1 MRIPASLAPDPVTLH
16 RPESW
21 DDILERTRQDM
32 VQPRLAIRRRR
43 PFVENK
49 LPFRR
54 FFVQRFL
61 ENLLLVPIL
70 EHLFFQFR
78 EAYFGVDFFHRYKT
92 KNPQHKTIVSRTISI
107 VVPPCFTR
115 HNMRSILG
123 AAFISRCY
131 AAPAIGSTFC
141 LPADFSLRLRSD
153 RSFIAFA
160 FVRLAYHP
168 ELQKSTWQSAA
179 TAMRPSEICLP
190 TT

>member
-131 AAPAIGSTFC
+131 AAPAIGSTVTRRIRQLAEKEYF
-141 LPADFSLRLRSD
+141 LRSTGHFSLRLRSD

-160 FVRLAYHP
+160 FVR
-168 ELQKSTWQSAA
+168 
-179 TAMRPSEICLP
+179 
-190 TT
+190 